1 MRVHPIGVVRESEQP
16 VQFEAIVQRVAV
28 KVVSGQ
34 PQWLTA
40 SQTRTASDGVL
51 EHLIAQATD

>member
-1 MRVHPIGVVRESEQP
+1 VEQS

-40 SQTRTASDGVL
+40 SQTRTASAGVL